1 MKILYTTLFLVGWVS
16 YICGQGS
23 DAKANRHYENLG
35 YAQYIQLKGGQS
47 WMSYDKETLIKLGD
61 SYRKTADFKNAEK
74 AYGALLK
81 FEGVDPIYRLYY
93 AQALQSNGFY
103 GKASQ
108 QYYQAQEEMNAAQ
121 AEKEQD
127 KRPQEGFEACNQV
140 NAFRAKGIV
149 KLYNAKALNTSK
161 LDFSPMYYKDGV
173 VFVSTRKN
181 ASMNQQ
187 DEWINDNCMDLY
199 YAPIQEGQ
207 IMAPQPFSDEL
218 NGKFHEGPVS
228 FTDDQQKIFFSR
240 NNYIRGKRKTSK
252 NKITKLKIYTAEQQ
266 KGLWKNITELPFNSD
281 EYDVCHPALSA
292 DERILVF
299 SSSKGEGHQGGMDL
313 YASLWVGDYW
323 TTPVNLGPEIN
334 TKGNELFPYLY
345 KDGSLYFASTGH
357 GGLGGLDIFVAL
369 FTGSNEQSDWKF
381 PLNIGAPFNS
391 PYDDFGLILN
401 AEENAGFFTSNRL
414 GGQGQDDI
422 YQFTIQQSSGS
433 LKTVK
438 PRPQF
443 PMQIC
448 VYDKKTNE
456 RLEGANVTIRTTNT
470 SNLSVERRKELG
482 LSLDE
487 SLILSLTPIREGS
500 NEYTIQLRSANE
512 GQRDEWG
519 NKMIEVMYSTND
531 EGIFPYTMY
540 ARETYL
546 LEVEKEGYVTVQEYF
561 TMPADADLEEFCVG
575 VIKRSDLLTSQ
586 LNGNGNN
593 LNADNN
599 PNTSNVP
606 NNSNNGD
613 DIEGNDPNNPNAPN
627 NTSSTAAIPVN
638 PSNLIGAD
646 GFPLPSGKPYVAGVV
661 LNKEYNRPLPR
672 STVTLLNRCT
682 GEDEVYRIDE
692 TGRFAFSL
700 DCGCD
705 YVLKARK
712 DRFVGANKVLS
723 LIQPKDC
730 KPIIT
735 ELLMTPGFDRLGE
748 PINIAGQTITE
759 TLKEG
764 DVLELRDIF
773 YDFDKYDIRDEA
785 SKDLDR
791 LAALMQQF
799 PSMKIEL
806 SSHTDSRGTDAYN
819 NALSTNRAK
828 SAKAYLVK
836 KGIAE
841 DRIVA
846 VGYGE
851 QRLRNKCADGANCS
865 AYEHQR
871 NRRTEVL
878 LTAFDQAE
886 YIKVYYEK
894 NEPTVV
900 NPK

>member
-1 MKILYTTLFLVGWVS
+1 MRILYTIVFFIAGLSTVL
-16 YICGQGS
+16 GQGN
-23 DAKANRHYENLG
+23 DARANRHFENLG

-47 WMSYDKETLIKLGD
+47 WMNYDKETLLKLGE

-74 AYGALLK
+74 AYEALLK
-81 FEGVDPIYRLYY
+81 FQAIDPIYRLYY

-103 GKASQ
+103 GKAAQ
-108 QYYQAQEEMNAAQ
+108 QYALAEQEMQAAQEGEL
-121 AEKEQD
+121 EDE
-127 KRPQEGFEACNQV
+127 RPEEGLEACNQV

-149 KLYNAKALNTSK
+149 KLYNATPLNTPK
-161 LDFSPMYYKDGV
+161 LDFSPTYYQDGL

-199 YAPIQEGQ
+199 YAPIKEGQ
-207 IMAPQPFSDEL
+207 IMEPKPFSDEL
-218 NGKFHEGPVS
+218 NGKFHEGPVA

-252 NKITKLKIYTAEQQ
+252 NRITKLKIYTAEQQ
-266 KGLWKNITELPFNSD
+266 KGLWKNIQELPFNSD
-281 EYDVCHPALSA
+281 EYDVCHPALSV

-323 TTPVNLGPEIN
+323 TTPINLGPEIN
-334 TKGNELFPYLY
+334 TKGNEVFPYLY
-345 KDGSLYFASTGH
+345 QDGSLYFSSTGH

-369 FTGSNEQSDWKF
+369 FTGDNDVAEWKF

-391 PYDDFGLILN
+391 SHDDFGLILN
-401 AEENAGFFTSNRL
+401 PEETGGFLSSNRL

-422 YQFTIQQSSGS
+422 YQFTIQGS
-433 LKTVK
+433 KSLATVK
-438 PRPQF
+438 PKPQF

-448 VYDKKTNE
+448 VYDKKTNA
-456 RLEGANVTIRTTNT
+456 RLQDAKVTIRQTKN
-470 SNLSVERRKELG
+470 SQLSEERREALG
-482 LSLDE
+482 LRPGE
-487 SLILSLTPIREGS
+487 NIILSLTPVREGA
-500 NEYTIQLRSANE
+500 NEYTIQLHSAKE
-512 GQRDEWG
+512 GERDQLG
-519 NKMIEVMYSTND
+519 NKAVGQTNRTND
-531 EGIFPYTMY
+531 EGIFPYPMY

-561 TMPADADLEEFCVG
+561 TMPAEADLEEFCIG
-575 VIKRSDLLTSQ
+575 ILKRSDLLASQ
-586 LNGNGNN
+586 LNGEDP
-593 LNADNN
+593 L
-599 PNTSNVP
+599 PNTN
-606 NNSNNGD
+606 
-613 DIEGNDPNNPNAPN
+613 PNNPNYNQNYNPNTNQPN
-627 NTSSTAAIPVN
+627 NTGTGN
-638 PSNLIGAD
+638 PNNTGVGMPLDPGSLIGPD
-646 GFPLPSGKPYVAGVV
+646 GRPLPSGQPYVAGVV

-682 GEDEVYRIDE
+682 GEDEVYTIDK
-692 TGRFAFSL
+692 TGRFAFTL
-700 DCGCD
+700 ECGCD

-712 DRFVGANKVLS
+712 ERFIGANKVLS
-723 LIQPKDC
+723 LIKPEDCQP
-730 KPIIT
+730 IVT
-735 ELLMTPGFDRLGE
+735 ELLLTPGFDRLGE

-764 DVLELRDIF
+764 DVLELRNIF
-773 YDFDKYDIRDEA
+773 YDFDKYNIREEA
-785 SKDLDR
+785 SQDLDR

-806 SSHTDSRGTDAYN
+806 SSHTDSRGTKSYN
-819 NALSTNRAK
+819 TTLSSNRAK
-828 SAKAYLVK
+828 AAKEYLVK
-836 KGIAE
+836 KGIAP

-846 VGYGE
+846 IGYGE
-851 QRLRNKCADGANCS
+851 TRLRNNCGDEANCS
-865 AYEHQR
+865 EYEHQR

-894 NEPTVV
+894 NEPVV
-900 NPK
+900 VDPKGK

>member
-1 MKILYTTLFLVGWVS
+1 MKILYTTLFLVAWVS
-16 YICGQGS
+16 YSCGQGN

-74 AYGALLK
+74 AYETLLK
-81 FEGVDPIYRLYY
+81 FQGIDPIYRLYY

-108 QYYQAQEEMNAAQ
+108 QYYQAQQEMNAAQ
-121 AEKEQD
+121 AEQEQD

-149 KLYNAKALNTSK
+149 KLYNATALNTPK
-161 LDFSPMYYKDGV
+161 LDFSPTYYKDGL

-313 YASLWVGDYW
+313 YASLWVGGTW
-323 TTPVNLGPEIN
+323 TTPINLGPEIN

-357 GGLGGLDIFVAL
+357 GGLGGLDMFVAL
-369 FTGSNEQSDWKF
+369 FTGNNEQADWKF

-401 AEENAGFFTSNRL
+401 AEENAGFLTSNRL

-422 YQFTIQQSSGS
+422 YQFTIQSSGS

-456 RLEGANVTIRTTNT
+456 RLEGAEVTIRKKSP
-470 SNLSVERRKELG
+470 SNLSLERRQELG

-487 SLILSLTPIREGS
+487 SLILSLTPVREGA

-512 GQRDEWG
+512 GQRDELG
-519 NKMIEVMYSTND
+519 NKLVGETKSTND

-540 ARETYL
+540 ARESYL
-546 LEVEKEGYVTVQEYF
+546 LEAKKEGYVTVQEYF
-561 TMPADADLEEFCVG
+561 TMPADADLEEFCIG
-575 VIKRSDLLTSQ
+575 VTKRSDLLASQ
-586 LNGNGNN
+586 LNGNNPNN
-593 LNADNN
+593 SNNPNNPNDPNNSNNKAGANN
-599 PNTSNVP
+599 PNTSNGAGTTP
-606 NNSNNGD
+606 IS
-613 DIEGNDPNNPNAPN
+613 
-627 NTSSTAAIPVN
+627 
-638 PSNLIGAD
+638 PSDLIGPD
-646 GFPLPSGKPYVAGVV
+646 GRPLPVGKPYVAGVV

-672 STVTLLNRCT
+672 SVVTLLNRCT
-682 GEDEVYRIDE
+682 GEDEVYNIDE

-712 DRFVGANKVLS
+712 DRFIGANKVLS
-723 LIQPKDC
+723 LIKPEDC
-730 KPIIT
+730 KPTVT

-748 PINIAGQTITE
+748 PISIAGRTITE

-764 DVLELRDIF
+764 DVLELRNIF
-773 YDFDKYDIRDEA
+773 YDFDKYDIREEA

-806 SSHTDSRGTDAYN
+806 SSHTDSRGTNEYN
-819 NALSTNRAK
+819 NTLSTNRAK

-841 DRIVA
+841 DRVVA
-846 VGYGE
+846 IGYGE
-851 QRLRNKCADGANCS
+851 QRLRNKCTDGSNCS
-865 AYEHQR
+865 EYEHQR

-900 NPK
+900 DPK

>member
-61 SYRKTADFKNAEK
+61 SYRKTANFKNAEK
-74 AYGALLK
+74 AYEALLK
-81 FEGVDPIYRLYY
+81 FQAIDPIYRLYY

-108 QYYQAQEEMNAAQ
+108 QYYQAQEAMNTAQ
-121 AEKEQD
+121 AEEGQD
-127 KRPQEGFEACNQV
+127 QRPQEGFEACNKV

-149 KLYNAKALNTSK
+149 KLYNATALNTPK
-161 LDFSPMYYKDGV
+161 LDFSPTYYKDGL
-173 VFVSTRKN
+173 VFVSTRNN

-207 IMAPQPFSDEL
+207 MMEPKPFSDEL

-281 EYDVCHPALSA
+281 EYDVCHPTLSA

-323 TTPVNLGPEIN
+323 TTPINLGPEIN
-334 TKGNELFPYLY
+334 TKGNEVFPYLY

-369 FTGSNEQSDWKF
+369 FTGSNDQSGWKF

-401 AEENAGFFTSNRL
+401 AEENAGFLTSNRL

-422 YQFTIQQSSGS
+422 YQFTIQSSGS
-433 LKTVK
+433 LETVK

-456 RLEGANVTIRTTNT
+456 RLESAQVTIRKTNP
-470 SNLSVERRKELG
+470 SNLSTERRQELG
-482 LSLDE
+482 LSVDE
-487 SLILSLTPIREGS
+487 NLILSLKSVREGV
-500 NEYTIQLRSANE
+500 NEYTIQLRSAKE
-512 GQRDEWG
+512 GQRDEMG
-519 NKMIEVMYSTND
+519 NKMVGEINSTND

-561 TMPADADLEEFCVG
+561 TMPADTDLEEFCVG
-575 VIKRSDLLTSQ
+575 VIKRSDLLASQ
-586 LNGNGNN
+586 LNG
-593 LNADNN
+593 
-599 PNTSNVP
+599 S
-606 NNSNNGD
+606 
-613 DIEGNDPNNPNAPN
+613 EPNNPNNFNEPN
-627 NTSSTAAIPVN
+627 NPNNGIDPNDPNSAGAIPLN
-638 PSNLIGAD
+638 PEDLIGPD
-646 GFPLPSGKPYVAGVV
+646 GRPLPAGKPYVAGVV

-682 GEDEVYRIDE
+682 GEDEVYTIDE

-700 DCGCD
+700 ECGCD

-712 DRFVGANKVLS
+712 DRFIGANKVLS
-723 LIQPKDC
+723 LIKAEDC
-730 KPIIT
+730 KPVVT

-806 SSHTDSRGTDAYN
+806 SSHTDSRGTDQYN
-819 NALSTNRAK
+819 NTLSTNRAK
-828 SAKAYLVK
+828 SAKAYVVK

-851 QRLRNKCADGANCS
+851 QRLRNKCADGADCS
-865 AYEHQR
+865 EYEHQR

-886 YIKVYYEK
+886 YIKVYYKK

-900 NPK
+900 DPKQNQ